1 MSELTTGHI
10 LGLLETTKAQRATFV
25 TEVVEN
31 LREGHA
37 NPLRVH
43 LQVKCMEELVKAL
56 KDHPQYKAMLA
67 DEAGK
72 YPKKFEFGNAVF
84 EQRAGAGKWDFSG
97 CNDDIHADCTR
108 MIEVLTEQLKQREG
122 FLKALPTEGIEVL
135 SDGGEVKRIFPP
147 AKGAAADVIAVT
159 LK

>member
-1 MSELTTGHI
+1 MNDLTTGHI
-10 LGLLETTKAQRATFV
+10 LGLLETTKSQRATFV
-25 TEVVEN
+25 ADVVEN

-84 EQRAGAGKWDFSG
+84 EQRAGASKWDFSG
-97 CNDDIHADCTR
+97 CNDDIHGDCTR
-108 MIEVLTEQLKQREG
+108 MIEVLTEQLKSREA
-122 FLKALPTEGIEVL
+122 FLKALPSEGIEVL
-135 SDGGEVKRIFPP
+135 ADGGEVKRIYPP
-147 AKGAAADVIAVT
+147 TKSPAADVIAVT

>member
-1 MSELTTGHI
+1 MNDLTTGHI

-25 TEVVEN
+25 ADVVEN

-56 KDHPQYKAMLA
+56 KENPQYKAMLA

-84 EQRAGAGKWDFSG
+84 EQRAGASKWDFSG
-97 CNDDIHADCTR
+97 CNDDIHADASR
-108 MIEVLTEQLKQREG
+108 MIEVLTEQLKGREA
-122 FLKALPTEGIEVL
+122 FLKALPAEGIKVL
-135 SDGGEVKRIFPP
+135 ADGGEVKRIFPP

>member
-1 MSELTTGHI
+1 MQDLTTGHI
-10 LGLLETTKAQRATFV
+10 LGLLETTKTQRATFV
-25 TEVVEN
+25 ADVVEN

-97 CNDDIHADCTR
+97 CNDDVYANALQKQAA
-108 MIEVLTEQLKQREG
+108 LTEQIKKHEEMLKH
-122 FLKALPTEGIEVL
+122 LPAEGIETI
-135 SDGGEVKRIFPP
+135 SEFGELKRIYPP
-147 AKGAAADVIAVT
+147 TKSPAADVIAVT

>member
-1 MSELTTGHI
+1 MSDLTTGHI

-25 TEVVEN
+25 ADVVEN

-84 EQRAGAGKWDFSG
+84 EQRAGAGKWDYSG
-97 CNDDIHADCTR
+97 CNDHVYADALQKQAA
-108 MIEVLTEQLKQREG
+108 LTEQIKNHEEMLKR
-122 FLKALPTEGIEVL
+122 LPAEGIEVL
-135 SDGGEVKRIFPP
+135 ADGGELKRIFPP
-147 AKGAAADVIAVT
+147 IKSPAADVIAVT